1 MTDDLTLAQSPLAG
15 SMDRLAG
22 VATTTGG
29 GVAVEHI
36 PFLAQVDLRVD
47 PAEAHRSPT
56 PLPLEPNTVWEQGS
70 RAVLWLGPDEW
81 LVLGVPGT
89 ATEIAEE
96 LEGAFAG
103 VPHSVIDVSAN
114 RVAFDLSGPRAK
126 ELLSAG
132 CPIDL
137 DERSWRPGM
146 CAQTLLGRV
155 PVVLH
160 ERTGS
165 TGLLVRPSFAEH
177 TADWLVDATVGLG

>member
-1 MTDDLTLAQSPLAG
+1 VTDDLALARSPLAG
-15 SMDRLAG
+15 HLERLAA
-22 VATTTGG
+22 VSATTGG
-29 GVAVEHI
+29 AVAIEHV

-70 RAVLWLGPDEW
+70 RAALWLGPNEW
-81 LVLGVPGT
+81 LVLGAPGT
-89 ATEIAEE
+89 ASDLAAE
-96 LEGAFAG
+96 LKAAFVG
-103 VPHSVIDVSAN
+103 VHHSVIDVSAN
-114 RVAFDLSGPRAK
+114 RVALELSGPRAK

-137 DERSWRPGM
+137 EPPAWQHGK

-160 ERTGS
+160 ERAES
-165 TGLLVRPSFAEH
+165 TGLLARPSFAEH
-177 TADWLVDATVGLG
+177 LADWLLDATGGL